1 MKLGYGTWG
10 LGGIE
15 YGPLSYN
22 KAISLLEYS
31 YHKKIIF
38 FDTAPLYGFGRVEKI
53 IGDFLIKKNRK
64 KIIICSKCGMLPHN
78 SFKMK
83 QNFSKKKIFNDLSNS
98 LSKLKTDYLDILLL
112 HSPNLEDIDITD
124 AILTL
129 KILKKKKLV
138 KKIGI
143 SLRSPNDIVNL
154 KKFYNDID
162 YLEFN
167 FNLLDQR
174 ALSINIFNISKKN
187 KIKLICR
194 TPLGFGFLSSK
205 KIKKDELSPKDHRK
219 KWSKKQFERWIKL
232 KRKFYFYKKKY
243 NCKNLS
249 SLALSFCGSFDF
261 DYVIPGM
268 LSKHEINQ
276 NSISIKK
283 KISKKDLKDIFKI
296 YSEIEKNIFIQKR
309 TR

>member
-31 YHKKIIF
+31 YYKKIIF
-38 FDTAPLYGFGRVEKI
+38 FDTAITLWFWEIEKI
-53 IGDFLIKKNRK
+53 IGDFLIKNRK
-64 KIIICSKCGMLPHN
+64 KIIICSKCGCFHTIVLN
-78 SFKMK
+78 ETKLF
-83 QNFSKKKIFNDLSNS
+83 KKIFNDLSNS

-174 ALSINIFNISKKN
+174 ALSINIFNISKK
-187 KIKLICR
+187 
-194 TPLGFGFLSSK
+194 
-205 KIKKDELSPKDHRK
+205 
-219 KWSKKQFERWIKL
+219 
-232 KRKFYFYKKKY
+232 
-243 NCKNLS
+243 
-249 SLALSFCGSFDF
+249 
-261 DYVIPGM
+261 
-268 LSKHEINQ
+268 
-276 NSISIKK
+276 
-283 KISKKDLKDIFKI
+283 
-296 YSEIEKNIFIQKR
+296 
-309 TR
+309 